1 MVIDFVKY
9 VAMKQAEAAAE
20 KAEAEAEVARREHL
34 EMFLSGVIAE
44 LLAA

>member
-9 VAMKQAEAAAE
+9 VEAKKAQAAAE
-20 KAEAEAEVARREHL
+20 QAAIEAEIARREHL
-34 EMFLSGVIAE
+34 EMFLCDMIAE